1 MAYFLKKCCLIFIQA
16 RMTAKTGLD
25 MTFVDKIYKN

>member
-1 MAYFLKKCCLIFIQA
+1 MAYFLKKCCLLFIQA
-16 RMTAKTGLD
+16 WMTAKTGLD